1 MEPDVGKCT
10 KTETAW
16 YYNNQTQLCTTFNG
30 CANIT
35 NGYKSKDQCV
45 QVCEQYSPNK
55 PLPTLNSKT
64 TVVTESSKP
73 VTAAVISEV
82 QTPNLVTE
90 STTTKSVP
98 VTEPTRF
105 VTTGI
110 PEKVT
115 QKQVQVPQTGDQT
128 CGHKLHRL
136 AGVYLQQHAG
146 VPRPVRIYR
155 I

>member
-1 MEPDVGKCT
+1 MAPDVKNCT
-10 KTETAW
+10 KLETAW

-30 CANIT
+30 CANII
-35 NGYKSKDQCV
+35 NGYQSKDECV

-55 PLPTLNSKT
+55 PLPTFKSVST
-64 TVVTESSKP
+64 TVTESSKIP
-73 VTAAVISEV
+73 VVISER
-82 QTPNLVTE
+82 QTPNKVNE
-90 STTTKSVP
+90 FTTIKSVP
-98 VTEPTRF
+98 VTEPSRF

-115 QKQVQVPQTGDQT
+115 QKEVQVPQTGESS

-146 VPRPVRIYR
+146 VPRPVRISR
-155 I
+155 T